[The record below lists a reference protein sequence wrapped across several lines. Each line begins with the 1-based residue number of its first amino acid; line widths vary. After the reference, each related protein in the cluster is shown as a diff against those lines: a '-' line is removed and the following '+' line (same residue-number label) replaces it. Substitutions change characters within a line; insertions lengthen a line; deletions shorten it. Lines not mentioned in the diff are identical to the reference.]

1 VSFLLNHSFTAK
13 YRKERFEVTGDN
25 IKKRLI
31 EDIFHSSL
39 QSLLRYEDR
48 NTMRFSIEGRVP
60 FLDFDLVRY
69 LFSLP
74 DTAIINGGWNKHI
87 LRKAVKDL
95 LPEII
100 TNRRNKIGFTTPE
113 HEWFIRMKN
122 RIYGIFLSESFTNRP
137 YFNQAEVVKAFE
149 AFIQGK
155 NDDTMLFW
163 RLLNVELWL
172 REFFDPPLRKGSD
185 GTAEKGSFDP
195 NEGKKIMIEVD
206 GKNYS
211 RYSIRTDLV
220 NKDTNI
226 KSFIASYVK
235 LFLTKAEKEQK
246 YDGKKKWFVIISEK
260 IVAISQGRSYFI
272 WDIKPSWWAST
283 LSKFVKRTPYGIGLG
298 SPFTMQIAIQEIG
311 LPRILLASVASVVT
325 KPFGMKGI
333 FYQIVGPEIAAIDG
347 PTEYSV
353 YPSNV
358 SAKLAPKNP
367 LKVAIE
373 TVEEVYNAVPKHF
386 KGTFGGVIII
396 DANDLGRNVLG
407 NATDLPDTFFE
418 KVMKDNP
425 MGQGSEQTP
434 LVLLIS

>member
-1 VSFLLNHSFTAK
+1 
-13 YRKERFEVTGDN
+13 
-25 IKKRLI
+25 
-31 EDIFHSSL
+31 
-39 QSLLRYEDR
+39 
-48 NTMRFSIEGRVP
+48 
-60 FLDFDLVRY
+60 
-69 LFSLP
+69 
-74 DTAIINGGWNKHI
+74 
-87 LRKAVKDL
+87 
-95 LPEII
+95 
-100 TNRRNKIGFTTPE
+100 
-113 HEWFIRMKN
+113 
-122 RIYGIFLSESFTNRP
+122 
-137 YFNQAEVVKAFE
+137 
-149 AFIQGK
+149 
-155 NDDTMLFW
+155 
-163 RLLNVELWL
+163 
-172 REFFDPPLRKGSD
+172 
-185 GTAEKGSFDP
+185 
-195 NEGKKIMIEVD
+195 
-206 GKNYS
+206 
-211 RYSIRTDLV
+211 
-220 NKDTNI
+220 
-226 KSFIASYVK
+226 
-235 LFLTKAEKEQK
+235 
-246 YDGKKKWFVIISEK
+246 
-260 IVAISQGRSYFI
+260 
-272 WDIKPSWWAST
+272 
-283 LSKFVKRTPYGIGLG
+283 
-298 SPFTMQIAIQEIG
+298 MQIAIQEIG